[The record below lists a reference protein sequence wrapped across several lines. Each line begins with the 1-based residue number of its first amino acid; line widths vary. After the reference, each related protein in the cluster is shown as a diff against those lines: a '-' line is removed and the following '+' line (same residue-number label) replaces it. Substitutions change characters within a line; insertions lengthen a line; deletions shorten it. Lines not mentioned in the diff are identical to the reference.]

1 MKALSLNKDKLAKYG
16 YPEEMEYDVKDFNGH
31 LITIS
36 LGWISVD
43 GKEIYDN
50 YLPDSLGTKEERD
63 NILFEIL
70 ENEDLYVLEFTKLR
84 RNEQDGEV
92 KEEKLIVLPYALP
105 EHNAYLPTPNFEDLS
120 GTPLYTREVTVEF
133 LFSKNGLNRYC
144 YYNYI
149 TDLQTPWDVVK
160 QYLENLDENTSK
172 QIGLQKTSTGDEH
185 VYIFDMYDKLGNKE
199 YESFESFDDLKDS
212 LLSWRVIDSKEKIPV
227 SEVI

>member
-1 MKALSLNKDKLAKYG
+1 MKALSLNKNKLAKYG

-36 LGWISVD
+36 LGWVSVD
-43 GKEIYDN
+43 GKEVYDN

-84 RNEQDGEV
+84 CNEQDGEV

-120 GTPLYTREVTVEF
+120 GIPLYTREATVEF

-144 YYNYI
+144 YCNYI
-149 TDLQTPWDVVK
+149 TDSQTPWNVVK

-172 QIGLQKTSTGDEH
+172 QIGLQKTLSDNKN
-185 VYIFDMYDKLGNKE
+185 VYILDMYDKLGNKE
-199 YESFESFDDLKDS
+199 YESFESFDDLKNS